1 MLRNDESGPA
11 TARLFFRP
19 LNANTR
25 VALAGLPDADLTA
38 THKVFGAL
46 IDALRCFQDELGEA
60 PKP

>member
-1 MLRNDESGPA
+1 MLRNDEPGPA

-19 LNANTR
+19 LNANSR

-46 IDALRCFQDELGEA
+46 RCFQDELGEA
-60 PKP
+60 PKS